1 MTVCKLPSGGEKN
14 PRKNSLGGFI
24 AVRILAARAQG
35 QSLFLAGTLGVSTNT
50 HLHNIHTHA
59 GMIHERRWRRRRLS
73 RTAFQALGEYTFPT
87 EEC

>member
-1 MTVCKLPSGGEKN
+1 M
-14 PRKNSLGGFI
+14 
-24 AVRILAARAQG
+24 
-35 QSLFLAGTLGVSTNT
+35 FLASTLGVSTNT
-50 HLHNIHTHA
+50 QLHNIHTHA